1 MGGLATLGVALLATA
16 LVPVAANAAPRSV
29 RSKLK
34 AASAP
39 ASELVR
45 TDTVGLPGGVTV
57 YRFQQQVDGVP
68 VDAAEAVVADAPGA
82 PPALVTDATESGIA
96 APGEA
101 AVSRANAV
109 ATAAG
114 AVNGHSDG
122 RGRAGLVISPSGD
135 GTLAWDVVFA
145 TARPY
150 GNFEVLVD
158 ADSGRVL
165 HRYDLLR
172 QLQTAQAQLYVPN
185 AVTENDGYDTIAKV
199 GRDEGRGKDKDKD
212 TALLTSLR
220 EPVTLP
226 NLRDGQDCLRG
237 LWATAKVGKK
247 ASKVCRPSLNFSGV
261 TRHDNKFEALMSY
274 HAIDRTQTYIQSLG
288 FAGANGANDES
299 QLVIADAIP
308 DDNSFY
314 APVHDW
320 IQLGTGGVD
329 DAEDQDVIIHEYGHS
344 VQDAQVKGFGRKP
357 QGGAMG
363 EGFGDY
369 LAAAMSAETPGVPDH
384 AAFDPCVMEWDATS
398 YAPLPSCLRRTDNPN
413 TWDEQ
418 RDDCSPPTEVHCIGE
433 VWSSALWS
441 LRGELGDDGLGDSIM
456 DKLVIASHFL
466 ETKDA
471 RFADGANAL
480 LSADDTLYGSAH
492 CEAIG
497 DEMVTRGFLATAPSC

>member
-1 MGGLATLGVALLATA
+1 MGGLATLGVALVATA

-29 RSKLK
+29 RSKLQ

-39 ASELVR
+39 ASELVH

-68 VDAAEAVVADAPGA
+68 VDAAQAIVADAPGA
-82 PPALVTDATESGIA
+82 PPALAADATASSID

-101 AVSRANAV
+101 AVSRADAV
-109 ATAAG
+109 AAADG
-114 AVNGHSDG
+114 AVNGRSDG
-122 RGRAGLVISPSGD
+122 RARAGLVISPGGG

-145 TARPY
+145 TARPF

-158 ADSGRVL
+158 AGSGRVL
-165 HRYDLLR
+165 HRYDLLH
-172 QLQTAQAQLYVPN
+172 QLQSAQAQLYVPN
-185 AVTENDGYDTIAKV
+185 AVTENNGYETIAKI

-237 LWATAKVGKK
+237 LWATAKVGRK
-247 ASKVCRPSLNFSGV
+247 ANKVCRPSLNFSGV
-261 TRHDNKFEALMSY
+261 TRHDNKFEALMAY
-274 HAIDRTQTYIQSLG
+274 HAIDRTQTYMQGLG
-288 FAGANGANDES
+288 FTGADGANNES

-369 LAAAMSAETPGVPDH
+369 LAAAMSAETPGVLDH
-384 AAFDPCVMEWDATS
+384 AEFDPCVMEWDATS
-398 YAPLPSCLRRTDNPN
+398 YAPLPSCLRRTDNEN
-413 TWDEQ
+413 TRDEQ
-418 RDDCSPPTEVHCIGE
+418 RDLCNPPTEVHCIGE

-471 RFADGANAL
+471 RFEDGANAL

-497 DEMVTRGFLATAPSC
+497 DEMVTRGFLATAPDC